1 MSRLEPVPGP
11 AAARARVLCLD
22 EEPQVLRSLQWLLER
37 QFEVHTCGRI
47 SDALRLLRAHD
58 FDVVMSDQR
67 IRGITGVEFLRH
79 VSRLAP
85 RASRILLTDYAE
97 LDEVSRSAA
106 AAQGCRFVTKPWDAR
121 TLPSVVATAA
131 RAAREG

>member
-1 MSRLEPVPGP
+1 MSHFELFTD
-11 AAARARVLCLD
+11 AAPARARVLCLD
-22 EEPQVLRSLQWLLER
+22 EQPQVLRSLRWLLQSR
-37 QFEVHTCGRI
+37 FEVHTCERV
-47 SDALRLLRAHD
+47 SEALKLLRAHD

-79 VSRLAP
+79 VGRLAP

-106 AAQGCRFVTKPWDAR
+106 AAQGCRFVGKPWDAD
-121 TLPSVVATAA
+121 TLPQLVGRAAQAA
-131 RAAREG
+131 RDA